1 MKNFNQFLFEEII
14 SDPKSL
20 LDSINAKKVSTNIFN
35 ININDFKDI
44 EDLFEDEKFNKELIN
59 GEFKKD
65 NLESTKE
72 YETFLK
78 NTLNVK
84 YFLIFKDN
92 QNELEKPK
100 YIFIQIKKDQKW
112 GTIQF
117 YKVNSNMK
125 NFYDLLTNKKIEIK
139 SNGKSYIYVTT
150 NGGFDW
156 TLQNLQN
163 QDSSF
168 KNIMRNEDI
177 NKILQNSIVQEID

>member
-20 LDSINAKKVSTNIFN
+20 LDSINAKKVLSEIFN
-35 ININDFKDI
+35 INTDNFKNI
-44 EDLFEDEKFNKELIN
+44 EDLFEDGKFNKELLN
-59 GEFKKD
+59 KGFKKD

-84 YFLIFKDN
+84 YFLVFKDN

-100 YIFIQIKKDQKW
+100 YIFIQIKNDQKW
-112 GTIQF
+112 GLIQL
-117 YKVNSNMK
+117 YRVNSDMK
-125 NFYDLLTNKKIEIK
+125 NFYDMLTNKKIEIK
-139 SNGKSYIYVTT
+139 SNGKNYIYITT

-156 TLQNLQN
+156 ILQNLQN
-163 QDSSF
+163 QDQSF
-168 KNIMRNEDI
+168 KKIMRNEDI
-177 NKILQNSIVQEID
+177 NKILQNSTVEEIE